1 MVLHIQL
8 LIICECYSPLIILF
22 MFQAMV
28 RVRDPPLC
36 TICEAVMKK
45 LEMMLEDK
53 TTEVKYVLSELF

>member
-1 MVLHIQL
+1 MNV
-8 LIICECYSPLIILF
+8 SPLIILF

-36 TICEAVMKK
+36 TICEAVMKQ
-45 LEMMLEDK
+45 LETMLEDK